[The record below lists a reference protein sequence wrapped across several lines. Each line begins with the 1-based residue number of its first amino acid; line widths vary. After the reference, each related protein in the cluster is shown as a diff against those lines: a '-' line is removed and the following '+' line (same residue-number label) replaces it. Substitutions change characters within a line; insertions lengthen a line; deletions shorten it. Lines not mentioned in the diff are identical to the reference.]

1 MGVSLEVY
9 RAAIGLYNCC
19 ISYCTV
25 NAYGIRLFLAIISL
39 VILFILQFGLVM
51 LLLLSG
57 SVHPNPGP
65 RNTCMSIAH
74 LNARSL
80 NIVDKFSEI
89 SAIAELH
96 KFDLLAFSETWLFLD
111 ISKAFDKVWHKG
123 LLAKLKSIGIN
134 GPLLQWFES
143 YLTERYQ
150 SVTIEGT
157 SSDWARIEA
166 GVPEGSV
173 LGPLLFLIYINDIA
187 DNVSSTCFLF
197 ADDSLLLDEVISP
210 IDTANKLNNDL
221 DSISMWADR
230 WLVTMNANK
239 TKNMIFSSK
248 LNKPLHPTLT
258 LANEPI
264 DIVDQHDHLGVT
276 LTNKLSWRPHILK
289 IHQKA
294 SKKLNLLKP
303 MKFKLGKKP
312 LEVLYKSVVRSCM
325 EYADVVWDGCCDADR
340 DLLESLQFEA
350 ARLVTGALKG
360 TRRES
365 LLNETGWSTLKARR
379 NDHKLFMMYKIVNNL
394 APPYLSELRP
404 DNVSSRSNR
413 SLRANDNL
421 IVPFARTERYKKSF
435 YISSVNLWNSL
446 SATIRSSRSI
456 AIFKNSVTRLHKC
469 VVPNPLYYIG
479 DRLPAILHTRLRLS
493 NSTLN
498 YDLY

>member
-1 MGVSLEVY
+1 MKTNYRPVSLLVSLSKVCEKVVFLDVYNFRNNTGFFYRFQSGFRPGDSTVMQLIFVVNKIYQALEKGNEVC
-9 RAAIGLYNCC
+9 A
-19 ISYCTV
+19 V
-25 NAYGIRLFLAIISL
+25 
-39 VILFILQFGLVM
+39 
-51 LLLLSG
+51 
-57 SVHPNPGP
+57 
-65 RNTCMSIAH
+65 
-74 LNARSL
+74 
-80 NIVDKFSEI
+80 
-89 SAIAELH
+89 
-96 KFDLLAFSETWLFLD
+96 FLD

-150 SVTIEGT
+150 RVTIEGT
-157 SSDWARIEA
+157 SSDWACIEA
-166 GVPEGSV
+166 GVPQGSV

-264 DIVDQHDHLGVT
+264 VIVDQHDHLGVT
-276 LTNKLSWRPHILK
+276 LTNKLSWRPRILK

-294 SKKLNLLKP
+294 SKKLNLLEP
-303 MKFKLGKKP
+303 MKFMLGKKP

-340 DLLESLQFEA
+340 DLLESLQFA
-350 ARLVTGALKG
+350 
-360 TRRES
+360 
-365 LLNETGWSTLKARR
+365 
-379 NDHKLFMMYKIVNNL
+379 
-394 APPYLSELRP
+394 
-404 DNVSSRSNR
+404 
-413 SLRANDNL
+413 
-421 IVPFARTERYKKSF
+421 
-435 YISSVNLWNSL
+435 
-446 SATIRSSRSI
+446 
-456 AIFKNSVTRLHKC
+456 
-469 VVPNPLYYIG
+469 
-479 DRLPAILHTRLRLS
+479 
-493 NSTLN
+493 
-498 YDLY
+498 